1 MEGRRGKGIGLTWIN
16 LAAKEPTGEV
26 RARRRTGTAQ
36 GSGACVRAFV
46 LACVLERHSIKWI
59 YRRSMVACSVRN
71 LPCLPPEKERGPR
84 ASAASGA
91 LLPLPVKDLLAKLNI
106 CAIGGAA
113 TEEGKA
119 YLIEF
124 PSLFERHSDFRDSDV
139 TPT

>member
-16 LAAKEPTGEV
+16 LAAKGPTGEV

-59 YRRSMVACSVRN
+59 YRRSMVASSLVRN
-71 LPCLPPEKERGPR
+71 LPCLPREGTRPARVCRLRGPTPTPSQR
-84 ASAASGA
+84 
-91 LLPLPVKDLLAKLNI
+91 LTCQVKYLRNRRRRD
-106 CAIGGAA
+106 GGK
-113 TEEGKA
+113 KA
-119 YLIEF
+119 HLIEF
-124 PSLFERHSDFRDSDV
+124 PSLFERHSDFRYSDV

>member
-1 MEGRRGKGIGLTWIN
+1 MK
-16 LAAKEPTGEV
+16 
-26 RARRRTGTAQ
+26 ARE
-36 GSGACVRAFV
+36 CV
-46 LACVLERHSIKWI
+46 LACVLARHSIKWI
-59 YRRSMVACSVRN
+59 YRRSMVACSESAV
-71 LPCLPPEKERGPR
+71 PSPEKERGPR

-91 LLPLPVKDLLAKLNI
+91 LLPLPVRDLLAKLNI

-119 YLIEF
+119 HLIEF